1 MEPTISKWAT
11 PFLVP
16 IMKVMDGFGRH
27 LSDQYYKAGSSLE
40 VVCEVC
46 ALITYIKESFGSL
59 FVLYSIGYL
68 YPNFFS
74 WIPFPF
80 SGTQQILASC
90 WYGNKSKKLSNHV
103 QKMVSGNFYQIRN
116 FVKVHLFKYSHWIF
130 WVHCIQ
136 SPCHYSG
143 IFTLDSKGLQW
154 FKYCFRQAP
163 FTVETTPVLYLN
175 SFQLLFEFTLSK
187 V

>member
-1 MEPTISKWAT
+1 
-11 PFLVP
+11 
-16 IMKVMDGFGRH
+16 MKVMDGFGRH

-74 WIPFPF
+74 WILFPF

-103 QKMVSGNFYQIRN
+103 QKMVSGNFCPIRN
-116 FVKVHLFKYSHWIF
+116 FFLKYIF
-130 WVHCIQ
+130 SSILTE
-136 SPCHYSG
+136 YSG
-143 IFTLDSKGLQW
+143 STVFSRLAITQVFLLQIQKDCNDSIIVLGELRSQW
-154 FKYCFRQAP
+154 K
-163 FTVETTPVLYLN
+163 L
-175 SFQLLFEFTLSK
+175 LLFCTTLSK